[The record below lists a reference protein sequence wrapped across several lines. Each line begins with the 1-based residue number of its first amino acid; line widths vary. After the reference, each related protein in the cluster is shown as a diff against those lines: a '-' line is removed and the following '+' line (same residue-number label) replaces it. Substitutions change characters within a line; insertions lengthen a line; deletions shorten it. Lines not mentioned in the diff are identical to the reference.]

1 MLTFQ
6 VADMSCGHCV
16 SAITKAVQAVDAE
29 ARVTVDLAQQAVRID
44 GARVDADALAAAI
57 TDAGYHPVRMEA
69 PAVAGAAP
77 RRSSCC
83 GSCC

>member
-1 MLTFQ
+1 MHTFQ
-6 VADMSCGHCV
+6 VADMTCGHCV

-29 ARVTVDLAQQAVRID
+29 ARVAVDLAQHSVRID
-44 GARVDADALAAAI
+44 GARVDADVFAAAI
-57 TDAGYHPVRMEA
+57 TDAGYHPVKMDA
-69 PAVAGAAP
+69 PAVAGTAP